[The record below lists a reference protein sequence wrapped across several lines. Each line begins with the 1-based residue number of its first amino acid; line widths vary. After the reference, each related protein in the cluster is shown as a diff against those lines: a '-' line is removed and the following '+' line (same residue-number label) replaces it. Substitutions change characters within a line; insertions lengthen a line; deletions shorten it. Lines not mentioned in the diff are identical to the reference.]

1 MSYDVS
7 LRFRQALDPSTL
19 TTLAGGLNALVQAI
33 DECQRNRADPERDP
47 AVLLLAQ
54 HLGDIAV
61 ENRPSQAELRRVCIK
76 AVGAVERTPL
86 LVTLARRGVSYDND
100 AKEAFHR
107 EGRKAMTRLATALG
121 LQRDQFQVR
130 SNMAGIAVSG
140 EIILHAAEVYIQ
152 LDLGCMGAG
161 YEVMFRS
168 CAGRKDY
175 VGGRN
180 HFASIEELI
189 EPARLAER
197 IRRELQLPQS
207 DAAVTQLIA

>member
-1 MSYDVS
+1 MSYDAS
-7 LRFRQALDPSTL
+7 LRFQQALDPSAL

-47 AVLLLAQ
+47 AILLLAR

-61 ENRPSQAELRRVCIK
+61 ENHPSLTELRRACIE
-76 AVGAVERTPL
+76 AVGVVERTPL
-86 LVTLARRGVSYDND
+86 LVTLAGRGVGYDSD
-100 AKEAFHR
+100 AKAAFHK
-107 EGRKAMTRLATALG
+107 EGRKAMMRLATALG
-121 LQRDQFQVR
+121 LKRDEFELR

-152 LDLGCMGAG
+152 LDLGCMGPG

-168 CAGRKDY
+168 CEGRKDY